1 MAKLKEIR
9 GAPPWGATKKQAL
22 QYQRERDRKNRE
34 FVENCTH
41 QLVWVDGAV
50 HRCRSCRTPQ
60 PMGPANDTPLEV
72 TQELV
77 ALYYA
82 EDPVALGELVNW
94 SIFHDGLIGKPAPED
109 PVARSIWE
117 SGALAAHLVA
127 IGGQR

>member
-1 MAKLKEIR
+1 MAKLKVSR
-9 GAPPWGATKKQAL
+9 GGPPWGATKKQAL
-22 QYQRERDRKNRE
+22 KNQRERDRKNRE
-34 FVENCTH
+34 FMESCTH
-41 QLVWVDGAV
+41 AAWTNGAV
-50 HRCRSCRTPQ
+50 HRCRSCGTAQ
-60 PMGPANDTPLEV
+60 PMGPADETPLEV

-82 EDPVALGELVNW
+82 EDPMSLGELVNW
-94 SIFHDGLIGKPAPED
+94 SLFHDGLIGKPAPED